1 MNDVLLISL
10 CTLSVIGLSIL
21 IIMFMENGFNKWVYI
36 LHIPIVII
44 LWTLFAF
51 IPDRPEVEYRY
62 HKIYNVGD
70 SQASVAYTKK
80 GKKYIDILEETNS
93 VANPEEQALKE
104 IIHGDWVCGVYRAS
118 SKDDAGIDKTTWYEL
133 APINSTEQPK
143 LSDPHTAIWQWIFYS
158 LMILPPIPVYFW
170 YRRYKYRQDNK
181 NLCVECKK
189 LVISAYDVITI
200 DTMKTGTSVVMHP
213 ECAIKFLV
221 KGWDKR
227 LADPDSL
234 E

>member
-104 IIHGDWVCGVYRAS
+104 IICAWHTNLSA
-118 SKDDAGIDKTTWYEL
+118 T
-133 APINSTEQPK
+133 APIQMPYTPHPPNRLFHAQLMLLAMIRTYFSFLCIAAPNYPSTT
-143 LSDPHTAIWQWIFYS
+143 H
-158 LMILPPIPVYFW
+158 
-170 YRRYKYRQDNK
+170 
-181 NLCVECKK
+181 
-189 LVISAYDVITI
+189 
-200 DTMKTGTSVVMHP
+200 KTHVS
-213 ECAIKFLV
+213 
-221 KGWDKR
+221 
-227 LADPDSL
+227 
-234 E
+234 